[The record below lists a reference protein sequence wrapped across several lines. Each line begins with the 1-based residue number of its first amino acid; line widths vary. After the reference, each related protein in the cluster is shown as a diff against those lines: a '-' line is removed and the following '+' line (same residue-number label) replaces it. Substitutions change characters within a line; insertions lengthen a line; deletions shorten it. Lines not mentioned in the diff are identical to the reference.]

1 MNLTDEEKFKK
12 LRISLEK
19 RESNNFDNL
28 VNVISIN

>member
-12 LRISLEK
+12 LRIALEK

-28 VNVISIN
+28 VNVISII